1 MGTENAGPE
10 RQATE
15 TFRLPDLG
23 EGLAD
28 AELLRW
34 NVAVGDMVTLNQVI
48 AEVETAK
55 AAVELPSPY
64 AGRVLTLHV
73 GEGDTVLVGTPIITF
88 AVPASGDHAQV
99 DGPAPA
105 EERVPV
111 LVGYGATAG
120 TSSRRN
126 SRPRPPAAAA
136 PAVTPATV
144 PPTAVTP
151 TAVTPTAVPATA
163 VPATAAAPA
172 ATRPS
177 DDFAVP
183 LSAPAPEPPAE
194 ARVPSSPIVGR
205 PLAKPLVRKLARD
218 NGLDLAGIPGTGTGG
233 IVTRQDV
240 LDHLIQPTP
249 ATPPLTPTSPP
260 SSTGPQSPT
269 SLSSPTGSTGS
280 SEREE
285 RIPIRGVRKATAQ
298 AMVRSAF
305 TAPTV
310 TEFITVDVTP
320 TMTLLKSLR
329 GSGYLDGTRLT
340 MLAFV
345 AKALLSALGRHP
357 SLNSSWDE
365 QAQEIVLKRYVNL
378 GIATATPRG
387 LMVPNLK
394 DAAGLDLI
402 GLARAL
408 EQLTATGRE
417 GRATPADL
425 TGGTISITNVGVFG
439 VDSGTPILNPGEAAI
454 LCLGAVRE
462 QPWVHEGALAVRWV
476 TTLSLSFDHRLVDG
490 EQGSRFL
497 ADIAQTLATG

>member
-1 MGTENAGPE
+1 MAVEE
-10 RQATE
+10 S
-15 TFRLPDLG
+15 FRLPDLG

-28 AELLRW
+28 AELLHW
-34 NVAVGDMVTLNQVI
+34 NVAVGDTVTLNQVI

-64 AGRVLTLHV
+64 AGQVLALHV
-73 GEGDTVLVGTPIITF
+73 SEGETVTVGTPIITF
-88 AVPASGDHAQV
+88 AVD
-99 DGPAPA
+99 APA
-105 EERVPV
+105 GSSNAASAPAEAGAKEERVPV
-111 LVGYGATAG
+111 LVGYGATSG
-120 TSSRRN
+120 TSSRRRN
-126 SRPRPPAAAA
+126 GRPRPPGIPSTGAQLAEA
-136 PAVTPATV
+136 PPVAPRPADRPADAPPAGPAELRSSPADAPSALTPSPVTARSGPD
-144 PPTAVTP
+144 
-151 TAVTPTAVPATA
+151 
-163 VPATAAAPA
+163 AP
-172 ATRPS
+172 
-177 DDFAVP
+177 
-183 LSAPAPEPPAE
+183 SAPAPEAT
-194 ARVPSSPIVGR
+194 R

-218 NGLDLAGIPGTGTGG
+218 NGVELSLIPGSGPGG

-240 LDHLIQPTP
+240 LDYLAAPP
-249 ATPPLTPTSPP
+249 ALEPPAAPA
-260 SSTGPQSPT
+260 GP
-269 SLSSPTGSTGS
+269 GST

-305 TAPTV
+305 TAPHV
-310 TEFITVDVTP
+310 TEFVTVDVTP
-320 TMTLLKSLR
+320 TMELLQRLR
-329 GSGYLDGTRLT
+329 ASAYTDGVRLT

-345 AKALLSALGRHP
+345 AKALLSALRRHP
-357 SLNSSWDE
+357 TLNSSWDE
-365 QAQEIVLKRYVNL
+365 EAQEIVVKRYVNL

-394 DAAGLDLI
+394 DVGDLDLI

-408 EQLTATGRE
+408 QQLTETARE

-462 QPWVHEGALAVRWV
+462 QPWVHEGALAIRWV

-497 ADIAQTLATG
+497 ADIAATLSTA

>member
-1 MGTENAGPE
+1 M
-10 RQATE
+10 ATE
-15 TFRLPDLG
+15 ESFKLPDLG

-28 AELLRW
+28 AELLHW
-34 NVAVGDMVTLNQVI
+34 HVAVGDTVTLNQVI

-64 AGRVLTLHV
+64 AGQVLALHV
-73 GEGDTVLVGTPIITF
+73 AEGETVLVGTPIITF
-88 AVPASGDHAQV
+88 QLSGDHAQS
-99 DGPAPA
+99 DTPAAA

-111 LVGYGATAG
+111 LVGYGATSG

-126 SRPRPPAAAA
+126 GRPRPAALRGTQPA
-136 PAVTPATV
+136 PVV
-144 PPTAVTP
+144 PPEAP
-151 TAVTPTAVPATA
+151 T
-163 VPATAAAPA
+163 APA
-172 ATRPS
+172 AVPTPS
-177 DDFAVP
+177 V
-183 LSAPAPEPPAE
+183 PAPS
-194 ARVPSSPIVGR
+194 ARNAPTAGSVPSSPLAVPAPAR

-218 NGLDLAGIPGTGTGG
+218 NGVDLATIRGTGPDG

-240 LDHLIQPTP
+240 LDHLTRKATP
-249 ATPPLTPTSPP
+249 AAPAAGAAHAAP
-260 SSTGPQSPT
+260 SAAPATDG
-269 SLSSPTGSTGS
+269 
-280 SEREE
+280 EE
-285 RIPIRGVRKATAQ
+285 RIPIRGVRRATAQ

-320 TMTLLKSLR
+320 TMDLLKRLR
-329 GSGYLDGTRLT
+329 GSAYLDGVRLT

-345 AKALLSALGRHP
+345 AKAMLSALRRNP

-365 QAQEIVLKRYVNL
+365 EAQEIVLKRYVNL

-394 DAAGLDLI
+394 YVGDYDLI
-402 GLARAL
+402 SLARAL
-408 EQLTATGRE
+408 EQLTETARE

-425 TGGTISITNVGVFG
+425 SGGTISITNVGVFG

-497 ADIAQTLATG
+497 SDIAATLAAG

>member
-1 MGTENAGPE
+1 MTTTGPSATRSASAPPDAAPDEHIAGE
-10 RQATE
+10 AGDHATE
-15 TFRLPDLG
+15 EFRLPDLG

-34 NVAVGDMVTLNQVI
+34 SVAVGDTVALNQVI

-64 AGRVLTLHV
+64 AGQVLALHV
-73 GEGDTVLVGTPIITF
+73 AEGETVTVGTVIITF
-88 AVPASGDHAQV
+88 ATQTPRDHGESLRTSPV
-99 DGPAPA
+99 TP
-105 EERVPV
+105 ERVPV
-111 LVGYGATAG
+111 LVGYGATSG
-120 TSSRRN
+120 TGSRRN
-126 SRPRPPAAAA
+126 GHARPAAPIQPA
-136 PAVTPATV
+136 PIQPAPPPSPESAPPVTPA
-144 PPTAVTP
+144 
-151 TAVTPTAVPATA
+151 
-163 VPATAAAPA
+163 
-172 ATRPS
+172 
-177 DDFAVP
+177 
-183 LSAPAPEPPAE
+183 
-194 ARVPSSPIVGR
+194 R
-205 PLAKPLVRKLARD
+205 PLAKPLVRKLAKD
-218 NGLDLAGIPGTGTGG
+218 SGIDLTAVRGTGAGG

-240 LDHLIQPTP
+240 VDHLAARTVTPQP
-249 ATPPLTPTSPP
+249 ATD
-260 SSTGPQSPT
+260 G
-269 SLSSPTGSTGS
+269 
-280 SEREE
+280 REE

-310 TEFITVDVTP
+310 TEFVTVDVTP
-320 TMTLLKSLR
+320 TMELLQRLKASA
-329 GSGYLDGTRLT
+329 YLDGVRLT
-340 MLAFV
+340 VLAFV
-345 AKALLSALGRHP
+345 AKAMLAALERHP
-357 SLNSSWDE
+357 ALNSAWDE

-394 DAAGLDLI
+394 DAGGLDLL

-408 EQLTATGRE
+408 EQLTETARA

-454 LCLGAVRE
+454 LCLGAVRQ
-462 QPWVHEGALAVRWV
+462 QPWVCEGELAVRWV

-497 ADIAQTLATG
+497 ADIAGFLAAG